1 MEIKPGMYVRTKLGI
16 KKVYDI
22 NEKATKWKY
31 RYKLKEQ
38 DGDGTVTLGSFSD
51 DEVLG
56 EPSYNIKDLILLG
69 DIVQWAWLGHG
80 YYGVNEIIGRPGE
93 RGIGVYPEEY
103 DGLLPLKDILILKV
117 LTCEQFNHHSF
128 NVEEDV

>member
-16 KKVYDI
+16 KKIYDI

-31 RYKLKEQ
+31 QYKLKEQ
-38 DGDGTVTLGSFSD
+38 DGDDTITLGSFSD

-56 EPSYNIKDLILLG
+56 EPSYNIKDLLEPGDLIEWYIDELYFTDSGLSIVYSKG
-69 DIVQWAWLGHG
+69 RTKRYIYDDDCELCVDDIV
-80 YYGVNEIIGRPGE
+80 I
-93 RGIGVYPEEY
+93 
-103 DGLLPLKDILILKV
+103 DKIL
-117 LTCEQFNHHSF
+117 TREQFNHHSF